1 MTTNSDMAAVVDAL
15 RAGDRF
21 LVTSHEHPDGDALGS
36 LLAMH
41 LALGQLGKDSV
52 MALAGQAPLPGEY
65 RFLQLDEHGLL
76 RSLPKDAAE
85 RVLVA
90 VDCAQETR
98 LTDARLLDATV
109 IVNVDHHHD

>member
-1 MTTNSDMAAVVDAL
+1 MTTKSDMAAVVDTL
-15 RAGDRF
+15 RAGERF

-41 LALGQLGKDSV
+41 LALAQLGKDTT
-52 MALAGQAPLPGEY
+52 MALVGPAPLPGEY
-65 RFLQLDEHGLL
+65 HFLRLEEHGLV
-76 RSLPKDAAE
+76 RSLPEDASD

-98 LTDARLLDATV
+98 LTDARLL
-109 IVNVDHHHD
+109 